1 MLHSNEQLEDW
12 ISAEWANDYF
22 RFEDVAAEFKVSKV
36 VRVGNT
42 LEVSCQ
48 FIGDETQHGNTSAD
62 YVMLTYDPEFYSGC
76 FPKVLQLVHL
86 TIRYTWPSQEEC
98 DQLAESYDEE
108 NLELDIDHVDWDDPR
123 LTDEA
128 VDALLGSA
136 DQSVIAATL
145 LGLYDCDK
153 GLPAFVPERL
163 KPYFKKYIEDFKL
176 DNN

>member
-36 VRVGNT
+36 VRVGNA

-62 YVMLTYDPEFYSGC
+62 YAMLTYDPEFYSGC
-76 FPKVLQLVHL
+76 FPKVLQIVNL

-108 NLELDIDHVDWDDPR
+108 NLELDIDHVDWDDPK
-123 LTDEA
+123 LTD
-128 VDALLGSA
+128 DAIETLLGDA
-136 DQSVIAATL
+136 DQSAIAETL

-153 GLPAFVPERL
+153 GLPAFVPKRL

-176 DNN
+176 HNE

>member
-1 MLHSNEQLEDW
+1 MLHSNEQLKDW
-12 ISAEWANDYF
+12 ISAEWVNDYF

-36 VRVGNT
+36 VRVGNS

-76 FPKVLQLVHL
+76 FPTVLQIVHL

-108 NLELDIDHVDWDDPR
+108 NLELDINHVNWDDPR

-128 VDALLGSA
+128 VDALLGYA
-136 DQSVIAATL
+136 DQSAIAATL
-145 LGLYDCDK
+145 LSLYDCDK